1 MLFQK
6 YCVNK
11 MFFQY
16 VDIFQYEMKDKKNL
30 FDITSMDTR
39 NNQFILIMK
48 KSLIFGMIR
57 QKKKNC

>member
-1 MLFQK
+1 
-6 YCVNK
+6 

-57 QKKKNC
+57 QKRKKIVK

>member
-1 MLFQK
+1 M
-6 YCVNK
+6 NK
-11 MFFQY
+11 TFFQY

-57 QKKKNC
+57 QKRKKIVK